1 MTYFYG
7 TFSHHQD
14 AVRTEYKIGTKE
26 QLKKDVPNEGKYIKM
41 KLMAVQITKS
51 LVRNGLERKGI
62 NRAVYSSFPVRSY
75 ELVRGD

>member
-1 MTYFYG
+1 
-7 TFSHHQD
+7 
-14 AVRTEYKIGTKE
+14 
-26 QLKKDVPNEGKYIKM
+26 M